1 MGRTQTGAS
10 WSAAGRDLTAAASL
24 KVVFHVKHDALR
36 SAAAQLDL
44 RLGADAVDELIRL
57 SELLRD
63 RAAPLGFISAGDADH
78 ILERHVIDSLRAA
91 PHLTEGS
98 AIDLGSGAGLPGLPV
113 AIARPDLD
121 VTLLEA
127 QRRRVAFLEM
137 LCDELDVRNAAPR
150 QGRAES
156 FNGTAMSC
164 LARAFAPMARS
175 WAAAVPLLEP
185 GGSLIYFAGAAADV
199 SQEVAALTPSPGHV
213 RVVAPPAVLASAGP
227 LVIMT
232 VQ

>member
-1 MGRTQTGAS
+1 VGRIQNGAS
-10 WSAAGRDLTAAASL
+10 WSAAGRDSTAAASL
-24 KVVFHVKHDALR
+24 KVVFHVKHDALH

-44 RLGADAVDELIRL
+44 RLGAAAVDALIRL

-63 RAAPLGFISAGDADH
+63 RAAPLGFISAGDAGH

-91 PHLTEGS
+91 PHLTGAS

-113 AIARPDLD
+113 AIARPDIG

-137 LCDELDVRNAAPR
+137 LCDKLGVRNAAPR
-150 QGRAES
+150 HGRAES
-156 FNGTAMSC
+156 FNATATAC

-199 SQEVAALTPSPGHV
+199 SQEVAALTPSPGGV
-213 RVVAPPAVLASAGP
+213 RIVAPPVVLASAGP